1 MSSGDGV
8 RGPGMN
14 EVCRVVGN
22 LLETRPAS
30 PSRMRVRLLRP
41 LQDDMERVRDGE
53 ASGDRVGGVPLW
65 MMTLRR
71 GREVVGGGGGGEQGR
86 SGAGNW
92 RLSGERWGRPEWGR
106 GPRGIFGRASVGNE
120 GAGGLVGDRKVVV
133 TWCR

>member
-1 MSSGDGV
+1 
-8 RGPGMN
+8 MN

-30 PSRMRVRLLRP
+30 PSRMRVRPLWP
-41 LQDDMERVRDGE
+41 LQDNAERVRDGE

-86 SGAGNW
+86 SGAGHW
-92 RLSGERWGRPEWGR
+92 CLSGETERSEWGSGLR
-106 GPRGIFGRASVGNE
+106 GMVGRVG
-120 GAGGLVGDRKVVV
+120 GTRLLMG
-133 TWCR
+133 W